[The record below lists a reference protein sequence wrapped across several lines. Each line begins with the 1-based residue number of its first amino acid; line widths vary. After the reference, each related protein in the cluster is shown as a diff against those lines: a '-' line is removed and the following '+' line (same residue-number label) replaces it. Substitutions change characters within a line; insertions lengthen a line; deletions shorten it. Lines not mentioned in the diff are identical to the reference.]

1 MSSTKKYWK
10 GLPELNESPE
20 FLKQSKSEFSEEIPM
35 EGFLSE
41 EKAADSTSRRDFL
54 KLMGFTTTAAVLAS
68 CETPVIKSI
77 PYVVKPEDVTPG
89 VANFYASTFYDGHDY
104 SPVLV
109 KTREG
114 RPIKIE
120 GNEKSEI
127 TGGGTS
133 ARVQSSVLS
142 LYDSSR
148 LTGPVAKN
156 GTAATWKNVDSE
168 IAKRLSEIAKSGKEI
183 AILSSTIISP
193 STERVIAEFK
203 EKYKTTKLY
212 QYDAISYSALRNSNE
227 KVFGKK
233 EISSY
238 DFSKAK
244 NVIVGFAC
252 DFLGTWLNPVEFAYQ
267 YSKTRKVTKENP
279 SMSKHYHFEAN
290 MSLTGANADE
300 RFRIRPSDIGKAV
313 VALYNAVA
321 KKTGSAVVGD
331 AKTENES
338 ANKAILKIADELVA
352 AKGSSLVVCGSN
364 DVDIQVLINGIN
376 QMLDN
381 YGKTID
387 LEIPLYLKKGDDEQ
401 FIQLVSDM
409 NAGKVAAIL
418 TYNCN
423 PVYTS
428 PAGMNFSAAYAKVGL
443 KISFSQSMDETSEKA
458 DFVCPDN
465 HYLESWGDAN
475 PKRGH
480 YSFQQP
486 AINQLFTQPRYE
498 GTRQFQDSILTWA
511 GVKTTYYAF
520 LQAYWQ
526 YKTQNSGNFYS
537 FWNKSIHDG
546 VLKVPV
552 AKLPKEEPVIAPLVI
567 DDSTGQIKIS
577 GIAPILSLETDSTL
591 VNNTIPNAAVSSP
604 VKEQP
609 KNVDLKNSEIKNEEK
624 VNTPSVDFAAAAKSA
639 ASLNK
644 GKWELMVYEKVG
656 LGNGNQSN
664 NPWLMELPDPISKV
678 TWDNYITMSPEDIE
692 EQKFLGM
699 KRQDIEASVATVKVN
714 GVSFDLPVY
723 PQPGQAKGTI
733 GIAYGYGRTA
743 SSLKVCNGIGANAY
757 QVLSVGKSSISS
769 ISCHVDISSTDKTH
783 QFAATQI
790 HHTIM
795 GREEFILRETSLT
808 QYKADPKSNNPEA
821 LLTTHTGPKHVNEID
836 LWADHE
842 RPNHKWA
849 MVIDMNSCI
858 GCGACVVACTAE
870 NNVAV
875 VGKDQVMRTREMHWL
890 RIDRYY
896 SSDMTRQKAAEEKV
910 GAMDMYLEMENASN
924 NPKVTFQPMMCQH
937 CNHAPC
943 ETVCPVLATSH
954 STEGVNMMT
963 YNRCIG
969 TRYCANNCPFKV
981 RRFNWYN
988 YNDNPDY
995 AVVNPAQS
1003 DLGRM
1008 VLNPDVTVRGR
1019 GVMEKCSM
1027 CAQRTQEGKLKAK
1040 KAGKPLEDMSIKTA
1054 CQQSCPTNAIVFG
1067 DANDEKAQV
1076 SGLRKDERNYYLLEE
1091 LGVKPNISYLVKVR
1105 NQEEEIIWEVEEANS
1120 TPNHE
1125 KKEA

>member
-1 MSSTKKYWK
+1 MGSTKKYWK
-10 GLPELNESPE
+10 GLPELNQSPE
-20 FLKQSKSEFSEEIPM
+20 FLKQSKDEFAEEIPL
-35 EGFLSE
+35 EGLLSDD
-41 EKAADSTSRRDFL
+41 KSSNSTSRRDFL
-54 KLMGFTTTAAVLAS
+54 KMMGFTTTAAVLAS

-120 GNEKSEI
+120 GNEKSQL
-127 TGGGTS
+127 TSGGTS
-133 ARVQSSVLS
+133 ARTQASVLS
-142 LYDSSR
+142 LYDSAR
-148 LTGPVAKN
+148 LTGPMSKGVVS
-156 GTAATWKNVDSE
+156 TWNTIDGE
-168 IAKRLSEIAKSGKEI
+168 IIKRLTEISKAGKEI
-183 AILSSTIISP
+183 AFLSSTIISP
-193 STERVIAEFK
+193 STDRVIAEFK
-203 EKYKTTKLY
+203 EKFKTVRHY
-212 QYDAISYSALRNSNE
+212 QYDSVSYSALRNANE
-227 KVFGKK
+227 KVFAKK
-233 EISSY
+233 EVSSY
-238 DFSKAK
+238 DFSKANK
-244 NVIVGFAC
+244 VIVGFAC
-252 DFLGTWLNPVEFAYQ
+252 DFLGTWLNPVEFASQ
-267 YSKTRKVTKENP
+267 YAKTRKVTKDNP
-279 SMSKHYHFEAN
+279 EMSKHYHFESN

-300 RFRIRPSDIGKAV
+300 RFRIRPSELGKAIV
-313 VALYNAVA
+313 SLFNAVA
-321 KKTGSAVVGD
+321 KKTGNTGVQ
-331 AKTENES
+331 N
-338 ANKAILKIADELVA
+338 ANITDEGINKSILKIADELTN
-352 AKGSSLVVCGSN
+352 AKGSSLVVCGVN
-364 DVDIQVLINGIN
+364 DLNLQVLVNGIN
-376 QMLDN
+376 QMLGN
-381 YGKTID
+381 YGKTINVD
-387 LEIPLYLKKGDDEQ
+387 VPLYLKKGDDKQ
-401 FIQLVSDM
+401 FFQLVSDM
-409 NAGKVAAIL
+409 NQGKVAAII

-428 PAGMNFSAAYAKVGL
+428 PANLNFASAYAKVGL
-443 KISFSQSMDETSEKA
+443 KISLSQVMDETSEKA

-475 PKRGH
+475 PKKGH

-486 AINQLFTQPRYE
+486 AINQLFTLPRFE
-498 GTRQFQDSILTWA
+498 GTRQMQDTLLTWS
-511 GVKTTYYAF
+511 GVNTTYYSF

-526 YKTQNSGNFYS
+526 QKTQSVSNFYT
-537 FWNKSIHDG
+537 FWNKCLHDG
-546 VLKVPV
+546 VLIVPV
-552 AKLPKEEPVIAPLVI
+552 SKLPKEESPVSPVEV
-567 DDSTGQIKIS
+567 DTTGKLIIS
-577 GIAPILSLETDSTL
+577 GIAPLLGLESDTVANATTEIPENSLSKQTKETNKETEATTETTPVVEYST
-591 VNNTIPNAAVSSP
+591 
-604 VKEQP
+604 
-609 KNVDLKNSEIKNEEK
+609 
-624 VNTPSVDFAAAAKSA
+624 FAASA
-639 ASLNK
+639 ISINK
-644 GKWELMVYEKVG
+644 GNWELMVYEKVG
-656 LGNGNQSN
+656 IGNGSQSN

-678 TWDNYITMSPEDIE
+678 TWDNYITMSPEDIQE
-692 EQKFLGM
+692 KNFLGM
-699 KRQDIEASVATVKVN
+699 KRQDIEASVATVKLGN
-714 GVSFDLPVY
+714 ISFDLPVY

-733 GIAYGYGRTA
+733 GIALGYGRTA
-743 SSLKVCNGIGANAY
+743 GSLKVCNSIGANAF
-757 QVLSVGKSSISS
+757 QLLTVGADTISP
-769 ISCHVDISSTDKTH
+769 ISCHVEVSETDKKH

-795 GREEFILRETSLT
+795 GREEFILRETSLK
-808 QYKADPKSNNPEA
+808 QYKQDPKSNNPEA

-858 GCGACVVACTAE
+858 GCGSCVVACTAE

-896 SSDMTRQKAAEEKV
+896 SSDMTRPKAAADHV
-910 GAMDMYLEMENASN
+910 GAMDMYLEMENPSN

-954 STEGVNMMT
+954 SNEGVNMMT

-995 AVVNPAQS
+995 AIVNPSQS

-1040 KAGKPLEDMSIKTA
+1040 KSGEPIKDLSLKTA
-1054 CQQSCPTNAIVFG
+1054 CQQACPTNAIVFG
-1067 DANDEKAQV
+1067 DANDENAMV

-1105 NQEEEIIWEVEEANS
+1105 NQEEEIVWEAEEPTAE
-1120 TPNHE
+1120 THT